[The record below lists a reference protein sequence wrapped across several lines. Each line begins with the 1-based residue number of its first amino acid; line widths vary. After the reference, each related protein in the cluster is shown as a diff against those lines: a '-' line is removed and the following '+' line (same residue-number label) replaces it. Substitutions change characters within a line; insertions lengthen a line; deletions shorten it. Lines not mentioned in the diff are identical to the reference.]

1 MSAAILPEHAQAVR
15 RAITALLRKRTPH
28 RGAVRQICT
37 VCLNEASPPRERKAD
52 IPRPHR

>member
-15 RAITALLRKRTPH
+15 RAITALLRKRTPN
-28 RGAVRQICT
+28 RRNRPT
-37 VCLNEASPPRERKAD
+37 RERKAD